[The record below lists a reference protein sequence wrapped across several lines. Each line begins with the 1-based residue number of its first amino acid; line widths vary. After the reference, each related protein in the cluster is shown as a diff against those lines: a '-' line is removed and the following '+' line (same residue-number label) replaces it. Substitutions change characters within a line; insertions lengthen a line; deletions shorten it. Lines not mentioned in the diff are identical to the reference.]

1 MNDDQE
7 DQRLNP
13 YASPQPAEALD
24 QTAGPPASFS
34 GIVAT
39 GFRLYRRN
47 FVSIAVVTLFVW
59 CPIEFIESY
68 CEYFV
73 FEADDIGAVFRLNSL
88 MEGLFGIIA
97 YASVIAIGMGDL
109 RGQPIS
115 TLAALRQGISA
126 WPRLFWTGIVSQFAV
141 AIGLLFLLI
150 PGVYL
155 AVRFSLYYCVAVN
168 EGLNGVPCL
177 KRSMALTKDNFW
189 GFLFLGI
196 AGLTV
201 LILLGAIAVIPLI
214 VLPQFDNWITSAI
227 SNLIID
233 LLAPLLTLI
242 YVAAYWSRVIALDGE
257 VPAWSPPQRTTKVFV
272 GPSSPASKWWE
283 N

>member
-24 QTAGPPASFS
+24 QTAGPPFSFTS
-34 GIVAT
+34 IVAT
-39 GFRLYRRN
+39 GFHLYRRN
-47 FVSIAVVTLFVW
+47 FLAVAVVTLFVW
-59 CPIEFIESY
+59 CPIEVIESY

-97 YASVIAIGMGDL
+97 YASVMAIGMSDL

-115 TLAALRQGISA
+115 TLAALRQGIAA

-141 AIGLLFLLI
+141 GIGLLLLVV
-150 PGVYL
+150 PGVFL

-168 EGLNGVPCL
+168 EGLNGVACL
-177 KRSMALTKDNFW
+177 KRSMALTKGTFW
-189 GFLFLGI
+189 GFLILGI
-196 AGLTV
+196 ATLTV

-214 VLPQFDNWITSAI
+214 VFPQIDNWITSAI
-227 SNLIID
+227 SNLFID
-233 LLAPLLTLI
+233 LLTPLLTLI
-242 YVAAYWSRVIALDGE
+242 YVAAYWSRAVALDGE
-257 VPAWSPPQRTTKVFV
+257 VPAWSPPQRTTKVV
-272 GPSSPASKWWE
+272 ISTATPASKWWE